1 MIISFGK
8 TLNVSLNLIY
18 TSIPIEL
25 IVHDN
30 RYKSL
35 GGNHSIVRNAR
46 RLPESDGKAFHCK
59 QYLWLHIYC
68 SVKQRKYHWMYIIP
82 MFSCVATTLP
92 RDGSFL
98 LIKMPSFINSYCYV
112 LFIMKRPNKME
123 VLASVCS
130 ITRIIFHSC
139 IRLNFCFYI
148 VRSLFFFFT
157 CLTYWPVFFQIYFLL
172 SMIAIAFKT
181 PLKSTRLNQFFLSR
195 FLSMS

>member
-46 RLPESDGKAFHCK
+46 RLPESDGFPL
-59 QYLWLHIYC
+59 LWLQIYC
-68 SVKQRKYHWMYIIP
+68 FVKHWKFDGMYIIP

-92 RDGSFL
+92 CDGSFL
-98 LIKMPSFINSYCYV
+98 LMKMPSFINSYCYV

-123 VLASVCS
+123 VLALVCS

-139 IRLNFCFYI
+139 IRLNFCFHI
-148 VRSLFFFFT
+148 LRSLIFFT
-157 CLTYWPVFFQIYFLL
+157 YLTYWPVFFQIYFLL
-172 SMIAIAFKT
+172 SMIAIALKI
-181 PLKSTRLNQFFLSR
+181 PLESTRLNQFFFSR

>member
-1 MIISFGK
+1 
-8 TLNVSLNLIY
+8 
-18 TSIPIEL
+18 
-25 IVHDN
+25 
-30 RYKSL
+30 
-35 GGNHSIVRNAR
+35 
-46 RLPESDGKAFHCK
+46 
-59 QYLWLHIYC
+59 
-68 SVKQRKYHWMYIIP
+68 MYIIP

-148 VRSLFFFFT
+148 VRSLFFFYMLNI
-157 CLTYWPVFFQIYFLL
+157 LTSFLSNLLFIIYDCNCFQN
-172 SMIAIAFKT
+172 SPQKHT
-181 PLKSTRLNQFFLSR
+181 LKSVFSQQISQYVLNGEYIHMISYGSITVLLPVLSDASNYYL
-195 FLSMS
+195 FQLLKDFT